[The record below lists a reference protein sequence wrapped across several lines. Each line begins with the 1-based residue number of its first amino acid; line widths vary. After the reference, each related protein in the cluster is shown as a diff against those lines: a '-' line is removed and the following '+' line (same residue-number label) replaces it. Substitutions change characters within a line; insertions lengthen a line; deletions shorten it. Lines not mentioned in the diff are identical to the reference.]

1 VSGLTACNLTTLH
14 YRCIKGDMIEIYKIV
29 LEKYDTAV
37 SPKLKVD
44 IYITRGDDLRLH
56 KRQSRYDLR

>member
-1 VSGLTACNLTTLH
+1 
-14 YRCIKGDMIEIYKIV
+14 MIEIYKIV